1 MTPLNQHNSLDAALR
16 LAQVLGETE
25 PEPVQL
31 LQRVVEVLGTPETQ
45 ELLDLTSQIESDGGL
60 LTRDGSRR
68 RTPGGTF
75 FWLVRDRL
83 QQQGRRKELNR
94 IFPVRRSKPAG
105 PPRARK
111 SLPLVAPPPVLEVAH
126 RRKPLR
132 NRPRRRPKD
141 AVDRKQALETLHR
154 PTLHQA
160 DIIAA
165 VDQHLGHPADLR
177 KRSVDPHTGT
187 VTLHFDFPTVAYR
200 TYEAAIKAAAEA
212 AGVSIQVS
220 PSVNQD
226 ALQRV
231 ARSLLP
237 SSIVVQKY
245 RSTASSTCC
254 RSAHWAMLVQPNW
267 LPSRQPLS
275 SVPAGRSRCCGWM
288 SHYRLKTTM
297 RPMG

>member
-111 SLPLVAPPPVLEVAH
+111 SLPW
-126 RRKPLR
+126 LR
-132 NRPRRRPKD
+132 
-141 AVDRKQALETLHR
+141 
-154 PTLHQA
+154 
-160 DIIAA
+160 
-165 VDQHLGHPADLR
+165 LR
-177 KRSVDPHTGT
+177 LCWR
-187 VTLHFDFPTVAYR
+187 
-200 TYEAAIKAAAEA
+200 
-212 AGVSIQVS
+212 
-220 PSVNQD
+220 
-226 ALQRV
+226 
-231 ARSLLP
+231 
-237 SSIVVQKY
+237 
-245 RSTASSTCC
+245 
-254 RSAHWAMLVQPNW
+254 
-267 LPSRQPLS
+267 
-275 SVPAGRSRCCGWM
+275 
-288 SHYRLKTTM
+288 
-297 RPMG
+297 